1 MNGMFFFSVYAVQL
15 LINNGTS
22 LWKPAHCVRGEKKDP
37 LDLHRTLNI
46 VLLLVFMSG
55 ALYEFLGR
63 SWWACPGRSVVN
75 GITNRGGAF
84 MRLPVRVGQWNG
96 RCPKTRNQ
104 RVVTC
109 GKCAWMNKQLRLRK
123 RAPICGLWCHGIFH
137 EQVKHFGGGL
147 KSTKDGTRVDRHQHV
162 TTASKQSERI

>member
-1 MNGMFFFSVYAVQL
+1 MKLNDNRKLMNSGNDVIANEWNVFFSVYAVQL

-84 MRLPVRVGQWNG
+84 MRLPARVGQ
-96 RCPKTRNQ
+96 
-104 RVVTC
+104 
-109 GKCAWMNKQLRLRK
+109 
-123 RAPICGLWCHGIFH
+123 
-137 EQVKHFGGGL
+137 
-147 KSTKDGTRVDRHQHV
+147 
-162 TTASKQSERI
+162 